1 MKTKLVLTFVLCLF
15 IQFFTVHAAD
25 VINTEQFHLVDEG
38 NVTLFVPA
46 VEKTD
51 YGYRGVLAT
60 LMVMVKKGN
69 GHVFVDTLP
78 LTEIDTQSS
87 ARMAKEAVE
96 EVLGIDLDNYDLYF
110 VIRSDS
116 PIVGGPSAGGAM
128 AVGIIATLLNLTIN
142 RAVIMTGTINI
153 DGSIGPVGGLMEKC
167 QAAAE
172 HNATMFLIPQGQSTI
187 YIQKTESE
195 SLPGGISIVK
205 TTPIKINLIE
215 YANEKWNISVKEVEN
230 VLEALK
236 YITGYEIKRK
246 QKEITSQDIIE
257 KSMRNMSSEYIN
269 QINKRL
275 SSVKEKLEKSD
286 ISFDIYKQLETILND
301 QGNELEKAKRLFE
314 NKNYYSASSI
324 CFGIEI
330 KLNYVENMID
340 FLKSKNSDLFVE
352 NLIRKIENKIDNITS
367 EINTVKNEIDNIA
380 YIVIVSV
387 ALDRLSDAKRYLRDA
402 WKNYYNS
409 HYYDSI
415 YYTSYADA
423 RANSSLRWL
432 SLHKV
437 FTGEKIKF
445 DFSKLQRIARY
456 RIDEA
461 STFIT
466 YAQVLGVSTENAET
480 LLIEAKH
487 EYDKGN
493 YPSALFN
500 AVAAKATVDVELLT
514 RDLDIDELN
523 NRVSAVEESA
533 VFSINDA
540 EKNGAVPIIAISY
553 YEYAKNLENVN
564 DKFLY
569 FVYAKYFARV
579 SKSLLKVMNESY
591 EYEKKT
597 IDIEIIPS
605 NNKVMYCNI
614 YYTLIGVLFG
624 FIISIVI
631 IKITGRKHK
640 KLRKIKKVH
649 ARKRS
654 RK

>member
-1 MKTKLVLTFVLCLF
+1 
-15 IQFFTVHAAD
+15 
-25 VINTEQFHLVDEG
+25 
-38 NVTLFVPA
+38 
-46 VEKTD
+46 
-51 YGYRGVLAT
+51 
-60 LMVMVKKGN
+60 
-69 GHVFVDTLP
+69 
-78 LTEIDTQSS
+78 
-87 ARMAKEAVE
+87 
-96 EVLGIDLDNYDLYF
+96 
-110 VIRSDS
+110 
-116 PIVGGPSAGGAM
+116 
-128 AVGIIATLLNLTIN
+128 
-142 RAVIMTGTINI
+142 
-153 DGSIGPVGGLMEKC
+153 
-167 QAAAE
+167 
-172 HNATMFLIPQGQSTI
+172 
-187 YIQKTESE
+187 
-195 SLPGGISIVK
+195 
-205 TTPIKINLIE
+205 
-215 YANEKWNISVKEVEN
+215 
-230 VLEALK
+230 
-236 YITGYEIKRK
+236 
-246 QKEITSQDIIE
+246 
-257 KSMRNMSSEYIN
+257 
-269 QINKRL
+269 
-275 SSVKEKLEKSD
+275 
-286 ISFDIYKQLETILND
+286 
-301 QGNELEKAKRLFE
+301 
-314 NKNYYSASSI
+314 
-324 CFGIEI
+324 
-330 KLNYVENMID
+330 
-340 FLKSKNSDLFVE
+340 
-352 NLIRKIENKIDNITS
+352 
-367 EINTVKNEIDNIA
+367 
-380 YIVIVSV
+380 
-387 ALDRLSDAKRYLRDA
+387 
-402 WKNYYNS
+402 
-409 HYYDSI
+409 
-415 YYTSYADA
+415 
-423 RANSSLRWL
+423 
-432 SLHKV
+432 
-437 FTGEKIKF
+437 
-445 DFSKLQRIARY
+445 
-456 RIDEA
+456 
-461 STFIT
+461 
-466 YAQVLGVSTENAET
+466 VSTENAET